1 MEKVLA
7 LAGFRGSPLFTE
19 RERAAL
25 EYAERMTD
33 TRLEVND
40 ACFEEVRRHFDD
52 AEIVSLTSAV
62 AMQNYHSK
70 FNGALRVDVN
80 GVCPLPL
87 DRLAPDRR

>member
-1 MEKVLA
+1 MA
-7 LAGFRGSPLFTE
+7 LAEFRGSPLFTE

-33 TRLEVND
+33 TRLEVDD
-40 ACFEEVRRHFDD
+40 ACFDVVRRHFDS
-52 AEIVSLTSAV
+52 AEIVSLTSAI

-80 GVCPLPL
+80 GFCPLPL
-87 DRLAPDRR
+87 DRLGPGWR